1 MAATKKPFLLG
12 IAGGSGSG
20 KTTIA
25 RNLMSRMPSGSA
37 VLLDHD
43 SYYQDRSHLPPHE
56 RELINYDH
64 PDALDNDLL
73 VAHLGELIAGQSV
86 EIPYYDFLT
95 HTRTP
100 QTRTVPSAP
109 VIILEGILLF
119 ADERIRRLLDVKI
132 FVETDADVRFL
143 RRARRDI
150 GSRGRTF
157 EQVEE
162 QYCATVR
169 PMHIKFVEPSRKWAD
184 VLIPEGGNNR
194 VALDLVTCKLLSVL
208 QSRDDIPLHEGSE
221 PATNGSD
228 LAGGSRDAAEP
239 RTSIAPPSVVT

>member
-162 QYCATVR
+162 QVLRDGPPDAYQVR
-169 PMHIKFVEPSRKWAD
+169 RAEQKVGRC
-184 VLIPEGGNNR
+184 
-194 VALDLVTCKLLSVL
+194 LDPRRRE
-208 QSRDDIPLHEGSE
+208 QPR
-221 PATNGSD
+221 
-228 LAGGSRDAAEP
+228 GSRPGHVQTALGPAITRRHPAARGE
-239 RTSIAPPSVVT
+239 RTGDEWVGLGRR